1 MLPSRQHSQLSQS
14 PGTAGQGEGRN
25 YDNNDIFGL
34 TLLAIYNVSS
44 RLPAELWLVKY

>member
-14 PGTAGQGEGRN
+14 PGTVRAGEARN

-34 TLLAIYNVSS
+34 SLLVIYNVSS
-44 RLPAELWLVKY
+44 RLPAELWRVKY